1 MDQFKVCLKE
11 NAAIREAEEKLQR
24 AREAKEAKE
33 REKQVGQNHRIL
45 LNGVN
50 CTGIKIRTNEQ
61 YGFKHGRLV

>member
-33 REKQVGQNHRIL
+33 REKQVGKNHR
-45 LNGVN
+45 
-50 CTGIKIRTNEQ
+50 RTSVVLGNRVS
-61 YGFKHGRLV
+61 H